1 MPGLDYNEDYLQ
13 TENKIKSLE
22 TYNQVKESEN
32 QILSQQQSSMEMDA
46 AQTSTPLSQIQNES
60 KRFQRQVKTQLD
72 RLLDLNQL
80 LPENRVSG
88 YTNVQTVKLVK
99 KQFTEALTQIQS
111 EIPQIIL
118 DEMLKQLGCS
128 QQQTYDISVFATGIY
143 IPVESIDLMGWL
155 KIKPGTTIGKLFYE
169 GKVRDIFTG
178 FTTTTTTINPTKQRN
193 PYNMNLEMYNRIQN
207 EGQSYSDVYGRDY
220 LGLSNLPLFNFEFVT
235 KDSLGIS
242 GNFFKVTL
250 ADRDQT
256 STGTTKN
263 LVGQFIQDYFKTI
276 KLVDK
281 RLIFLL
287 ALELLFGTLSI
298 QLKSGSGKIK
308 DNLFFERLLNR
319 ILGLCFDNR
328 SQIDVSGTAKVAPLD
343 GVNDSFFELTDI
355 DLLQLES
362 KLSDIQLGVVEYQDC
377 TNVKLPLNTE
387 EMLNTL
393 SEMDGIDDNDTAK
406 LSDIFEKVINSTK
419 GNIEWPQ
426 IDAIGLKIDSEM
438 IKAIP
443 KSLFF
448 AILSP
453 KVLLPFMTMVKA
465 LESTLGGYGNSA
477 VDRVNDLESFMKT
490 FKVFNVNVMSRI
502 GAKFVKILRDI
513 IVRDVRKL
521 LQNVTKD
528 LQKSQTTKK
537 YAIIS
542 QLLESLILITRLV
555 SDYRKCKEV
564 ISDIAAIIQFALRGQ
579 RFTLPPFL
587 SDLAAFR
594 TGFNDTRAFLEVI
607 QQFQKYGVPTGP
619 MPDGSPNKFVAS
631 IYSIIEGQERENI
644 QNGKLA
650 AGVPP
655 LTVLPTGLTIPASA
669 YGKSF

>member
-1 MPGLDYNEDYLQ
+1 
-13 TENKIKSLE
+13 
-22 TYNQVKESEN
+22 
-32 QILSQQQSSMEMDA
+32 
-46 AQTSTPLSQIQNES
+46 
-60 KRFQRQVKTQLD
+60 
-72 RLLDLNQL
+72 
-80 LPENRVSG
+80 
-88 YTNVQTVKLVK
+88 
-99 KQFTEALTQIQS
+99 
-111 EIPQIIL
+111 
-118 DEMLKQLGCS
+118 
-128 QQQTYDISVFATGIY
+128 
-143 IPVESIDLMGWL
+143 
-155 KIKPGTTIGKLFYE
+155 
-169 GKVRDIFTG
+169 
-178 FTTTTTTINPTKQRN
+178 
-193 PYNMNLEMYNRIQN
+193 MYNRIQN

-235 KDSLGIS
+235 KDSSGVA

-426 IDAIGLKIDSEM
+426 IDAIGLKIDTEM

-465 LESTLGGYGNSA
+465 LESTVGGYGNSA

-521 LQNVTKD
+521 LQAITKD

-619 MPDGSPNKFVAS
+619 MPDGSPNLYMLAMKAM
-631 IYSIIEGQERENI
+631 IEGTEAERNKNSKTI
-644 QNGKLA
+644 GLLPSLVITP
-650 AGVPP
+650 AGVTLRTPY
-655 LTVLPTGLTIPASA
+655 TSIPV
-669 YGKSF
+669 

>member
-1 MPGLDYNEDYLQ
+1 M
-13 TENKIKSLE
+13 
-22 TYNQVKESEN
+22 
-32 QILSQQQSSMEMDA
+32 
-46 AQTSTPLSQIQNES
+46 
-60 KRFQRQVKTQLD
+60 
-72 RLLDLNQL
+72 
-80 LPENRVSG
+80 
-88 YTNVQTVKLVK
+88 
-99 KQFTEALTQIQS
+99 
-111 EIPQIIL
+111 
-118 DEMLKQLGCS
+118 
-128 QQQTYDISVFATGIY
+128 
-143 IPVESIDLMGWL
+143 
-155 KIKPGTTIGKLFYE
+155 
-169 GKVRDIFTG
+169 
-178 FTTTTTTINPTKQRN
+178 
-193 PYNMNLEMYNRIQN
+193 
-207 EGQSYSDVYGRDY
+207 
-220 LGLSNLPLFNFEFVT
+220 
-235 KDSLGIS
+235 
-242 GNFFKVTL
+242 
-250 ADRDQT
+250 
-256 STGTTKN
+256 
-263 LVGQFIQDYFKTI
+263 
-276 KLVDK
+276 
-281 RLIFLL
+281 

-619 MPDGSPNKFVAS
+619 MPDGSPNLYMLATKAM
-631 IYSIIEGQERENI
+631 IEGTEAERNKNSKTVGLLPSLVI
-644 QNGKLA
+644 TP
-650 AGVPP
+650 AGVTLRTPY
-655 LTVLPTGLTIPASA
+655 TSIPV
-669 YGKSF
+669 

>member
-22 TYNQVKESEN
+22 TYNQVKEAEK

-178 FTTTTTTINPTKQRN
+178 FTTTTTTINPSKQQN
-193 PYNMNLEMYNRIQN
+193 PFNMNLEMYNRIQN

-235 KDSLGIS
+235 KDSLGIP

-250 ADRDQT
+250 ADRDKT

-465 LESTLGGYGNSA
+465 LESTIGGYGNSA

-607 QQFQKYGVPTGP
+607 QQFQKYGIPTGP
-619 MPDGSPNKFVAS
+619 MPDGSPNLYMLAMKGM
-631 IYSIIEGQERENI
+631 IEGTEAERNKNSKTVGLLPSLVI
-644 QNGKLA
+644 TP
-650 AGVPP
+650 AGVTLRTPY
-655 LTVLPTGLTIPASA
+655 TSLPV
-669 YGKSF
+669 

>member
-22 TYNQVKESEN
+22 TYNQVKEAEK

-178 FTTTTTTINPTKQRN
+178 FTTTTTTINPSKQQN
-193 PYNMNLEMYNRIQN
+193 PFNMNLEMYNRIQN

-235 KDSLGIS
+235 KDSLGIP

-250 ADRDQT
+250 ADRDKT

-287 ALELLFGTLSI
+287 SLELLFGTLSI

-528 LQKSQTTKK
+528 LQKSQITKK

-607 QQFQKYGVPTGP
+607 QQFQKYGIPTGP
-619 MPDGSPNKFVAS
+619 MPDGSPNLYMLAMKGM
-631 IYSIIEGQERENI
+631 IEGTEAERNKNSKTVGLLPSLVI
-644 QNGKLA
+644 TP
-650 AGVPP
+650 AGVTLRTPY
-655 LTVLPTGLTIPASA
+655 TSLPV
-669 YGKSF
+669 

>member
-22 TYNQVKESEN
+22 TYNQVKEAEK

-178 FTTTTTTINPTKQRN
+178 FTTTTTTINPSKQQN
-193 PYNMNLEMYNRIQN
+193 PFNMNLEMYNRIQN

-235 KDSLGIS
+235 KDSLGIP

-250 ADRDQT
+250 ADRDKT

-528 LQKSQTTKK
+528 LQKSQITKK

-607 QQFQKYGVPTGP
+607 QQFQKYGIPTGP
-619 MPDGSPNKFVAS
+619 MPDGSPNLYMLAMKGM
-631 IYSIIEGQERENI
+631 IEGTEAERNKNSKTVGLLPSLVI
-644 QNGKLA
+644 TP
-650 AGVPP
+650 AGVTLRTPY
-655 LTVLPTGLTIPASA
+655 TSLPV
-669 YGKSF
+669 

>member
-22 TYNQVKESEN
+22 TYNQVKEAEK

-193 PYNMNLEMYNRIQN
+193 PFNMNLEMYNRIQN

-355 DLLQLES
+355 DLLQLE
-362 KLSDIQLGVVEYQDC
+362 GVVEYQDC

-619 MPDGSPNKFVAS
+619 MPDGSPNLYMLAMKGM
-631 IYSIIEGQERENI
+631 IEGTEAERNKNSKTVGLLPSLVI
-644 QNGKLA
+644 TP
-650 AGVPP
+650 AGVTLRTPY
-655 LTVLPTGLTIPASA
+655 TSIPV
-669 YGKSF
+669 

>member
-1 MPGLDYNEDYLQ
+1 
-13 TENKIKSLE
+13 
-22 TYNQVKESEN
+22 
-32 QILSQQQSSMEMDA
+32 
-46 AQTSTPLSQIQNES
+46 
-60 KRFQRQVKTQLD
+60 
-72 RLLDLNQL
+72 
-80 LPENRVSG
+80 
-88 YTNVQTVKLVK
+88 
-99 KQFTEALTQIQS
+99 
-111 EIPQIIL
+111 
-118 DEMLKQLGCS
+118 
-128 QQQTYDISVFATGIY
+128 
-143 IPVESIDLMGWL
+143 
-155 KIKPGTTIGKLFYE
+155 
-169 GKVRDIFTG
+169 
-178 FTTTTTTINPTKQRN
+178 
-193 PYNMNLEMYNRIQN
+193 
-207 EGQSYSDVYGRDY
+207 
-220 LGLSNLPLFNFEFVT
+220 
-235 KDSLGIS
+235 
-242 GNFFKVTL
+242 
-250 ADRDQT
+250 
-256 STGTTKN
+256 
-263 LVGQFIQDYFKTI
+263 
-276 KLVDK
+276 
-281 RLIFLL
+281 
-287 ALELLFGTLSI
+287 
-298 QLKSGSGKIK
+298 
-308 DNLFFERLLNR
+308 
-319 ILGLCFDNR
+319 
-328 SQIDVSGTAKVAPLD
+328 
-343 GVNDSFFELTDI
+343 
-355 DLLQLES
+355 
-362 KLSDIQLGVVEYQDC
+362 
-377 TNVKLPLNTE
+377 
-387 EMLNTL
+387 MLNTL

-521 LQNVTKD
+521 LQNVTRD

-619 MPDGSPNKFVAS
+619 MPDGSPNLFLAATMSQIK
-631 IYSIIEGQERENI
+631 GQDKENSE
-644 QNGKLA
+644 NGKVQIFAKPLA
-650 AGVPP
+650 ISPAGF
-655 LTVLPTGLTIPASA
+655 TIPAA
-669 YGKSF
+669 IYGKSF

>member
-128 QQQTYDISVFATGIY
+128 QQQTYDVSVFNSGIF

-155 KIKPGTTIGKLFYE
+155 KIKPNTTIGKLFYE

-235 KDSLGIS
+235 KDSSGVA

-426 IDAIGLKIDSEM
+426 IDAIGLKIDTEM

-465 LESTLGGYGNSA
+465 LESTVGYGNSA

-521 LQNVTKD
+521 LQAVTKD

-619 MPDGSPNKFVAS
+619 MPDGSPNLYMLATKAM
-631 IYSIIEGQERENI
+631 IEGTEAERNKNSKTVGLLPSLVI
-644 QNGKLA
+644 TP
-650 AGVPP
+650 AGVTLRTPY
-655 LTVLPTGLTIPASA
+655 TSIPV
-669 YGKSF
+669 